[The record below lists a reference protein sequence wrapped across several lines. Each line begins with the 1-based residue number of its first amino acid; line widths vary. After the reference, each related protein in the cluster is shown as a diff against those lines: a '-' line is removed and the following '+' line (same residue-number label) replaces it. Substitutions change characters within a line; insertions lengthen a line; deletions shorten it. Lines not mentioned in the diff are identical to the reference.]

1 MDLTSPLKP
10 DVFRVVMVILLPG
23 LLATFPWLAWF
34 FWPALL
40 QIEYWQSGGI
50 VAGLFVLAIAMIAG
64 MVLEDVGAD
73 IEVRVIDPYVCRD
86 KGMKQE
92 DFDRQWNDYLFSP
105 STERYV
111 AHRYLKA
118 MVTRFKFELSMLPA
132 CVSVALAIVIA
143 SFKGVGFPLSTALG
157 FLIADVA
164 LYVFLFDQAKKGA
177 WQLHELRLQM
187 FAADNGQNSSSNAS

>member
-40 QIEYWQSGGI
+40 EVGYWQSGGI
-50 VAGLFVLAIAMIAG
+50 VAGLFVLAIALIAG

-73 IEVRVIDPYVCRD
+73 VEVRIIDPYVCRE
-86 KGMKQE
+86 KGV
-92 DFDRQWNDYLFSP
+92 DPSLFDQQWNDYLFSP
-105 STERYV
+105 SAERYV

-132 CVSVALAIVIA
+132 CISVGVALVIA
-143 SFKGVGFPLSTALG
+143 FFQGVGFPLSTTLG

-187 FAADNGQNSSSNAS
+187 HRADNGSPPATKK